1 MLNFCYIFEWRW
13 NGMECEWGRG
23 GCTRVMQFAFA
34 IRLKVAFSCEELAT
48 TGKNHTRENTE
59 FINFLEGRKIEGN
72 RKTSH
77 NIVSN

>member
-1 MLNFCYIFEWRW
+1 MEW
-13 NGMECEWGRG
+13 NVSGEEGECA
-23 GCTRVMQFAFA
+23 RVMQFAFA
-34 IRLKVAFSCEELAT
+34 IRLNVAFSCEELAP
-48 TGKNHTRENTE
+48 TGKNHTREKTA